1 MWLTCYTED
10 EIAKSEKVSI
20 DIISKWI
27 IQKKQEIGK
36 MVIFPESHNCNF
48 LQKIKK
54 QQKNYIL
61 MVHIVKAYL

>member
-10 EIAKSEKVSI
+10 KIAEMVKVTQNTI
-20 DIISKWI
+20 KNWI
-27 IQKKQEIGK
+27 LNKKQEIGK
-36 MVIFPESHNCNF
+36 EIIFPESHNCNF